1 MKKYPLLWAFFPLC
15 IICVFMQSCMGQNSE
30 KSNSVQPKNQQGKTV
45 GGMCDGCG
53 IMYEGM
59 PDLINETDTSDGWNE
74 AGQKLIVTGTVFQL
88 DGKTPAPDIILYYWQ
103 TDNSGRYT
111 LKQGMNE
118 KASRHG
124 HLRGWVKTD
133 NQGKYRIYTIRPAAY
148 PGERIPQH
156 IHFIVKEP
164 NIKNE
169 YYIDDLY
176 FDDDPFL
183 IEAERKKLPQ
193 RGGNGIVK
201 VEKNGTTELAKFNIT
216 LGMNIPDYPKK

>member
-1 MKKYPLLWAFFPLC
+1 MKKFPLFWVFC
-15 IICVFMQSCMGQNSE
+15 SLCLICFCMQSCKGQNE
-30 KSNSVQPKNQQGKTV
+30 AKSNTVQPKYQPGKIV
-45 GGMCDGCG
+45 GGMCDGCE

-59 PDLINETDTSDGWNE
+59 PDLLNDTDTSDGWNE
-74 AGQKLIVTGTVFQL
+74 AGQKLIVAGTVFQL
-88 DGKTPAPDIILYYWQ
+88 DGKTPAPGIILYYWQ
-103 TDNSGRYT
+103 TDNTGRYT
-111 LKQGMNE
+111 PKPGMTE

-124 HLRGWVKTD
+124 HVRGWVKTD
-133 NQGKYRIYTIRPAAY
+133 KQGKYRIYTIRPAAY

-156 IHFIVKEP
+156 IHFLVKEP
-164 NIKNE
+164 HIKNE

-201 VEKNGTTELAKFNIT
+201 VEKNGITELARFNIT
-216 LGMNIPDYPKK
+216 LGLNIPGYPAK

>member
-1 MKKYPLLWAFFPLC
+1 MKKLRPVWAFFSVCFICLC
-15 IICVFMQSCMGQNSE
+15 MQSCKGQNAE
-30 KSNSVQPKNQQGKTV
+30 KANTVQPKNQPDKIV
-45 GGMCDGCG
+45 GGICDGCA

-59 PDLINETDTSDGWNE
+59 PYLINETDTSDGWNE
-74 AGQKLIVTGTVFQL
+74 AGQKLIVTGTVFKS
-88 DGKTPAPDIILYYWQ
+88 DGKTLAPGIILYYWQ
-103 TDNSGRYT
+103 TDNTGRYT
-111 LKQGMNE
+111 PKSGMTE

-133 NQGKYRIYTIRPAAY
+133 NQGKYSIYTIRPAAY

-156 IHFIVKEP
+156 IHFLVKEP

-201 VEKNGTTELAKFNIT
+201 VEKNDSTELARFNIT
-216 LGMNIPDYPKK
+216 LGLNIPGYPAK

>member
-1 MKKYPLLWAFFPLC
+1 MKKIPLIWTFCFLYFSCLS
-15 IICVFMQSCMGQNSE
+15 IQSCKGQNPE
-30 KSNSVQPKNQQGKTV
+30 KANTTQPENQFSKIV
-45 GGMCDGCG
+45 GGMCDGCE

-59 PDLINETDTSDGWNE
+59 PGFINETDTSDGWNE
-74 AGQKLIVTGTVFQL
+74 AGQKLIVSGTVFQL
-88 DGKTPAPDIILYYWQ
+88 DGKTPAPGIILYYWQ
-103 TDNSGRYT
+103 TDNSGRYSP
-111 LKQGMNE
+111 KPGMTE
-118 KASRHG
+118 KARRHG

-133 NQGKYRIYTIRPAAY
+133 NQGKYSIYTIRPAAY

-156 IHFIVKEP
+156 IHFLVKEP
-164 NIKNE
+164 TIKNE

-201 VEKNGTTELAKFNIT
+201 TLRNGNIQSAHFNIT
-216 LGMNIPDYPKK
+216 LGLNIPDYPIK